1 MNENPLSKYIGQSFS
16 IIDKVDVKQG
26 TSKDGAPYCYVQLHF
41 INGYT
46 KRLYPDDAERFAIIS
61 AIDYSQ
67 TSKQIDVG
75 F

>member
-1 MNENPLSKYIGQSFS
+1 MNENPLSKYIGRSFDVV
-16 IIDKVDVKQG
+16 DKVEVKQG

-61 AIDYSQ
+61 AFDFSQ
-67 TSKQIDVG
+67 TSNQIDSA